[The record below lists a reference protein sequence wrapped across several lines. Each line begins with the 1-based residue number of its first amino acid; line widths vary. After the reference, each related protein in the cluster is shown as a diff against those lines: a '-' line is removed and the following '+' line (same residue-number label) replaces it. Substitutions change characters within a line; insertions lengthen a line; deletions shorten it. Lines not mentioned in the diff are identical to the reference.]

1 MLRRLLQCG
10 LLCLAVFAL
19 AGAGDPATRFNELG
33 HQMMCICGCNQILL
47 ECNHVGCP
55 DSDGMRN
62 ELMAAVSRGD
72 SDSLVEQAF
81 VQKYGPTVLAA
92 PTTSGFDRTAWIVP
106 FVALLLG
113 LSHRR
118 PGRSRLEESPRARH
132 RRRPPPRPWRRTRA
146 VPRTGAARR
155 PNYDLRIRLLP
166 SRHRRRALLHFLS
179 PATFLVGPEKTR
191 AAYLRERKDVVYENL
206 RDLNFEFKAGKMPDV
221 DYQSLKSSLQD
232 EAATLLAEIARL
244 EAKAAAAPRKARP

>member
-10 LLCLAVFAL
+10 LLCLALFAL
-19 AGAGDPATRFNELG
+19 AGAGDPSTRFNELG

-62 ELMAAVSRGD
+62 ELMAALSRGD

-106 FVALLLG
+106 FAALLLG
-113 LSHRR
+113 LTIVVLVVRAWKNR
-118 PGRSRLEESPRARH
+118 PAPAIADGLRPVRGAELEQ
-132 RRRPPPRPWRRTRA
+132 
-146 VPRTGAARR
+146 
-155 PNYDLRIRLLP
+155 
-166 SRHRRRALLHFLS
+166 F
-179 PATFLVGPEKTR
+179 
-191 AAYLRERKDVVYENL
+191 RE
-206 RDLNFEFKAGKMPDV
+206 
-221 DYQSLKSSLQD
+221 
-232 EAATLLAEIARL
+232 
-244 EAKAAAAPRKARP
+244 KARKETEL